1 MNISTKPTLAF
12 VTMCKN
18 ESHCIRKTLDSV
30 APYID
35 YLVVY
40 DTEST
45 DNTVEVVQ
53 QFMDETGIPGEIIVK
68 PFIGF
73 GKTKTL
79 MMESVYGKTDYVLH
93 FDADDVLE
101 GDFSFNQTDASY
113 DTYYMTMTKNNANLT
128 YLATVIYNNRLKW
141 KFAGAAHT
149 IIKCIDKPNY
159 TIGTLNKGSVCCD
172 SVGARSF
179 DPEKYLKDANRLT
192 DQFFETLY
200 DDPDGLNAR
209 SVFYA
214 AQSYM
219 DYRDYESSL
228 KWYSLYTKLNN
239 TWIEERFES
248 TMRMGMCLMHLGKQK
263 EEVLLYL
270 DNASSI
276 FPDRAEPYYRAGE
289 YLLGIGEYQLAYNY
303 FTKAKA
309 CNLNKVKSK
318 YILFILDECY
328 ELGCNDNLSVVCSHL
343 NKTEEGI
350 KLILEIIDLPKY
362 AEHKERLTKNLEYFF
377 SLQYAQ

>member
-12 VTMCKN
+12 VTMCKD
-18 ESHCIRKTLDSV
+18 EAHCIRKTLDSV

-35 YLVVY
+35 YLVLY
-40 DTEST
+40 DTGST
-45 DNTVEVVQ
+45 DNTIEVVQ
-53 QFMDETGIPGEIIVK
+53 QFMDETGIPGEI
-68 PFIGF
+68 FTGTFDGF

-79 MMESVYGKTDYVLH
+79 MMEKVYNKTDYVLH

-101 GDFSFNQTDASY
+101 GDFSFNQSDTGH
-113 DTYYMTMTKNNANLT
+113 DTYYMTMTKGNSNLT
-128 YLATVIYNNRLKW
+128 YLSTVIYNNRLKW
-141 KFAGAAHT
+141 KFAGVAHT

-159 TIGTLNKGSVCCD
+159 SIGTLNKGSVCCD

-179 DPEKYLKDANRLT
+179 DPEKYLKDANKLT

-219 DYRDYESSL
+219 DYGDYESAL
-228 KWYSLYTKLNN
+228 RWYSLYTRLNN
-239 TWIEERFES
+239 TWIEEKFES
-248 TMRMGMCLMHLGKQK
+248 IMRIGICLMRLGKPK
-263 EEVLLYL
+263 NEILLQL

-303 FTKAKA
+303 FSKAKSCKLKNA
-309 CNLNKVKSK
+309 KNRYV
-318 YILFILDECY
+318 LFILDDCY
-328 ELGCNDNLSVVCSHL
+328 ELGCNDNLSVACSHL

-362 AEHKERLTKNLEYFF
+362 AEHKERLTRNLEYFF
-377 SLQYAQ
+377 SLQHAQ